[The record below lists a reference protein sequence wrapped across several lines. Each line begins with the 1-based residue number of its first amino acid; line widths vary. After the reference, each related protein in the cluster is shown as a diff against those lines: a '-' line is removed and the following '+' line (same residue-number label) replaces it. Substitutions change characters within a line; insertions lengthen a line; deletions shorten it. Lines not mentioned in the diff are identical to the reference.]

1 MDNLKFNIDGKCIN
15 GNAATWSIKE
25 LLGRKG
31 LLIDFNTKTIK
42 QVGERELSQWDID
55 NISKTL
61 IELSERIDKLE
72 KKEKGE

>member
-1 MDNLKFNIDGKCIN
+1 MQDIVNVCVNN
-15 GNAATWSIKE
+15 G
-25 LLGRKG
+25 LGVASFIA
-31 LLIDFNTKTIK
+31 LLIFIFKYQSKANDT
-42 QVGERELSQWDID
+42 LD

>member
-1 MDNLKFNIDGKCIN
+1 MEQIVNVCVNN
-15 GNAATWSIKE
+15 G
-25 LLGRKG
+25 LGVASFIA
-31 LLIDFNTKTIK
+31 LLIFIFKYQSKANDT
-42 QVGERELSQWDID
+42 LD

>member
-1 MDNLKFNIDGKCIN
+1 MENIINVCIN
-15 GNAATWSIKE
+15 NG
-25 LLGRKG
+25 LGVASFIA
-31 LLIDFNTKTIK
+31 LLIFIFKYQSKANDT
-42 QVGERELSQWDID
+42 LD